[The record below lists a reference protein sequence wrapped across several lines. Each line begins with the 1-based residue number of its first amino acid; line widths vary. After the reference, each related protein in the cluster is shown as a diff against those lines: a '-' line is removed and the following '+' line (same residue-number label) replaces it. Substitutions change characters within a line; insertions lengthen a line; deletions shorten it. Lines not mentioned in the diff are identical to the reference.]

1 MKKFKIIL
9 NLIFSKGKI
18 LVFFLAALYC
28 VGAPEIAAQG
38 FPPPTP
44 KATPAKPEKNDRT
57 DKKTAPT
64 IVTPNP
70 RPLPTPPSSKRVVVN
85 ESETPAEKSIVTES
99 KVSINLCVQEG
110 NVRINGWDRDEIRAY
125 VADGSQ
131 VGFKIVQMNAK
142 TKKPVWINVLG
153 FDPQTNKEVKPEECL
168 SGTDIELDVPRNATI
183 KLKSGESDI
192 KIESVARVWVANLG
206 GSIFLNDVSSG
217 IEATTYRGDLTVE
230 RSSGQ
235 IVLNN
240 GDGNIIAIDVEP
252 GEIGD
257 FFKAKTASGRIT
269 LQGVGHRL
277 IETNSI
283 SGSTSFVGELLS
295 GGQYGFSTENGSIV
309 MTVPQ
314 ESSCKINAS
323 FGFGAFASEL
333 PLLNNVKKEQSLSA
347 QLGSAEAGCGMN
359 LRTGSGVIRI
369 RKRQ

>member
-1 MKKFKIIL
+1 MKKFTIIL

-18 LVFFLAALYC
+18 LAFFLAALC
-28 VGAPEIAAQG
+28 SFGASEIAAQG

-44 KATPAKPEKNDRT
+44 LPKAKPDKTNKKNP
-57 DKKTAPT
+57 PT
-64 IVTPNP
+64 IVNTPN
-70 RPLPTPPSSKRVVVN
+70 PLPTPPPSTKRVVVN

-125 VADGSQ
+125 VAEGSQ
-131 VGFKIVQMNAK
+131 VGFKIVQTSAK

-168 SGTDIELDVPRNATI
+168 SGSDIELDVPRNATI
-183 KLKSGESDI
+183 KLKSGDSDI
-192 KIESVARVWVANLG
+192 KIESVAKVWVANLG
-206 GSIFLNDVSSG
+206 GSIFLNDISNGV
-217 IEATTYRGDLTVE
+217 EATTYRGDLTVE

-252 GEIGD
+252 SEIGD

-283 SGSTSFVGELLS
+283 SGSTSFTGELLS

-314 ESSCKINAS
+314 ESSCKISAS

-347 QLGSAEAGCGMN
+347 QLGSSDATCGMN

-369 RKRQ
+369 RKQQ